1 MNLVRTAFVVS
12 SLLVSSGAA
21 YLGYMG
27 IGGESMDTDRSIR
40 VGSGGNTFQ
49 NANVK

>member
-1 MNLVRTAFVVS
+1 MNLVRTVFVVS